1 MNMPSFARAQHRLGV
16 ARQRGMSLVTA
27 IFLIVVLAGLAG
39 AMANVFIGQQASSAL
54 DIQGVRAYQAA
65 RAGIEWGV
73 YQQMRNDSCNSSWV
87 SYALPASSSL
97 NTFTFTVRCTYT
109 ADAGPVGKTQ
119 PALASVTTSGLATVS
134 GVDTSLLTEGMAVW
148 GTGIYP
154 GTTIRTI
161 DSANSLTLSSV
172 TFDGASSLKYYSILD
187 RWQIT
192 AYGCNNPPANGG
204 CPIVTNSADYVSRRM
219 QVSF

>member
-1 MNMPSFARAQHRLGV
+1 MSSPISSFLQRRPRPRQQH
-16 ARQRGMSLVTA
+16 GMSLVTA
-27 IFLIVVLAGLAG
+27 IFLVVVLAGLAG
-39 AMANVFIGQQASSAL
+39 AMARIFIGQQTSSAL

-87 SYALPASSSL
+87 TYALPAGSSL
-97 NTFTFTVRCTYT
+97 SGFTFTVKCVYT
-109 ADAGPVGKTQ
+109 RDVGPVGATQ
-119 PALASVTTSGLATVS
+119 DAAASTTIAGNTTVNGVNTTALV
-134 GVDTSLLTEGMAVW
+134 EGMAVQ

-154 GTTIRTI
+154 GTTVRSII
-161 DSANSLTLSSV
+161 NANSLTLS
-172 TFDGASSLKYYSILD
+172 TAPYAPATTLKYYSTLD

-192 AYGCNNPPANGG
+192 AYGCNNPGG
-204 CPIVTNSADYVSRRM
+204 CPFTTTSADYVSRRM